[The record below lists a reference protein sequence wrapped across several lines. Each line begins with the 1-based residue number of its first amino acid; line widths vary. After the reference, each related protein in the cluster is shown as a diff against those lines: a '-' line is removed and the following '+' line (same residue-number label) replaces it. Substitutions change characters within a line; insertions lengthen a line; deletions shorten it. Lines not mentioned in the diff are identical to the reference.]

1 MSVFNLKN
9 IKIGKKLGLG
19 FGIIALIVMI
29 VGSIGYY
36 GIAHISHEIGYIGQ
50 NRIPD
55 LQNLATLNYE
65 RVVIRADSLTVETLE
80 SQENSGDTL
89 RSILA
94 SRKKSWQI
102 VDRTWAAL
110 LSTPRATD
118 QGRELIKRLEGE
130 YTAWRT
136 LYVDLDRTIEQIA
149 QNSDTNQKQVLY
161 ARYRELIVRMIPL
174 SDTMGATFDSI
185 TENNVGN
192 TNQIIQDNIAQANF
206 LELCGLIA
214 MVLSVVLVSILSVVI
229 TRSVCVPI
237 MAAVGFITCIS
248 QGDLIQEVPKILRDR
263 NDENGDL
270 ARSMQ
275 IMVENLRAQIRD
287 ISQVSNGLVH
297 SASEIAASVSQV
309 TSGTQENS
317 AAVMETTTTVEE
329 VKQTVNVTSQKA
341 REVADKAQ
349 QGLQVAYDGRQ
360 TSEKLAVG
368 MQRIRDQMTMVG
380 DTIMK
385 LSEQSQAIIEIT
397 TTVED
402 LADQSNILAVNAAI
416 EAAKAGEHGKGFAV
430 VAQEIKSLAEQSKQA
445 TKQVR
450 GILSDIQKATG
461 AAVMATEQGSK
472 AVDEGVTEATG
483 ASESIRALS
492 KNFSESTQSAAQIA
506 AANKEQ
512 LMAIEQ
518 VTTAMQNIEEVTTQ
532 NVASMRQLEI
542 SVQSLK
548 DMAQNLTSSI
558 ARYKV

>member
-1 MSVFNLKN
+1 MFSLKN
-9 IKIGKKLGLG
+9 INIGKKLGLG

-29 VGSIGYY
+29 VGAIGCYE
-36 GIAHISHEIGYIGQ
+36 IAHISQELGYIGQ
-50 NRIPD
+50 DRIVD
-55 LQNLATLNYE
+55 LQNLSTLNYQ
-65 RVVIRADSLTVETLE
+65 RVVIRADSFNVETLE
-80 SQENSGDTL
+80 SQDNSDDTL
-89 RSILA
+89 QRILA
-94 SRKKSWQI
+94 SRKKSWEI
-102 VDRTWAAL
+102 VDRAYASL
-110 LSTPRATD
+110 LSTPRASD
-118 QGRELIKRLEGE
+118 QGRALITQLEGE
-130 YTAWRT
+130 YKAWRT
-136 LYVDLDRTIEQIA
+136 LYVDLDKAIEQIA
-149 QNSDTNQKQVLY
+149 LNNNTDQKQALFAKYRGLV
-161 ARYRELIVRMIPL
+161 ARMVPI

-185 TENNVGN
+185 TANNVAN
-192 TNQIIQDNIAQANF
+192 TSRIIQANIVEAHS
-206 LELCGLIA
+206 LELWSLIVIA
-214 MVLSVVLVSILSVVI
+214 LSIVIVIILSVII
-229 TRSVCVPI
+229 TRSVSVPI
-237 MAAVGFITCIS
+237 MASVGFITCIS
-248 QGDLIQEVPKILRDR
+248 QGDLSQEVPKILCDR
-263 NDENGDL
+263 KDENGEL

-275 IMVENLRAQIRD
+275 TMAENLRAQIRD
-287 ISQVSNGLVH
+287 ISQVSNGLVL

-329 VKQTVNVTSQKA
+329 VKQTVNVTSHKA

-349 QGLQVAYDGRQ
+349 QGLQVAHDGRQ

-368 MQRIRDQMTMVG
+368 MQRIRDQMTIVG

-430 VAQEIKSLAEQSKQA
+430 VAHEIKSLAEQSKHA

-472 AVDEGVTEATG
+472 AVDEGVKEATR
-483 ASESIRALS
+483 ASESIQALS
-492 KNFSESTQSAAQIA
+492 RNFSESTQSAAQIA

-512 LMAIEQ
+512 LMAIDQ
-518 VTTAMQNIEEVTTQ
+518 VTMAMQNIEEVTAQ
-532 NVASMRQLEI
+532 NVSSMRQLEI
-542 SVQSLK
+542 AVQSLK
-548 DMAQNLTSSI
+548 NMAQNLTSTV

>member
-1 MSVFNLKN
+1 MFNLKN
-9 IKIGKKLGLG
+9 INIGKKLGLG

-36 GIAHISHEIGYIGQ
+36 GIAHISQELGYIGQ

-55 LQNLATLNYE
+55 LQNLAALNYE
-65 RVVIRADSLTVETLE
+65 RVVIRADSFTVETLE
-80 SQENSGDTL
+80 SQQNTEDTL
-89 RSILA
+89 RRILV
-94 SRKKSWQI
+94 SRKNSWEI
-102 VDRTWAAL
+102 VDRAWATL
-110 LSTPRATD
+110 LNTSQATD
-118 QGRELIKRLEGE
+118 QGRALIKRLEGE
-130 YTAWRT
+130 YKAWRT

-149 QNSDTNQKQVLY
+149 LTNDTDQKRVLY
-161 ARYRELIVRMIPL
+161 AKYRELIARMIPI
-174 SDTMGATFDSI
+174 SNTMGATFDSL
-185 TENNVGN
+185 TEDNMAN
-192 TNQIIQDNIAQANF
+192 TNQIIQANLLQANF
-206 LELCGLIA
+206 LELWSLIA
-214 MVLSVVLVSILSVVI
+214 MVLSIALVIILSVII
-229 TRSVCVPI
+229 TRSVSVPI
-237 MAAVGFITCIS
+237 MASVGFITSIS
-248 QGDLIQEVPKILRDR
+248 QGDLIQEVPKILCDR
-263 NDENGDL
+263 KDENGEL

-275 IMVENLRAQIRD
+275 IMVKNLRAQILD
-287 ISQVSNGLVH
+287 ISQVSYGLVL

-341 REVADKAQ
+341 RDVADKAQ
-349 QGLQVAYDGRQ
+349 QGLQVAHDGRQ

-368 MQRIRDQMTMVG
+368 MQRIRDQMTIVG

-430 VAQEIKSLAEQSKQA
+430 VAQEIKSLAEQSKHA

-450 GILSDIQKATG
+450 GILGDIQKATG

-472 AVDEGVTEATG
+472 AVDEGVKEATR
-483 ASESIRALS
+483 ASESIQALS
-492 KNFSESTQSAAQIA
+492 RNFSESTQSAAQIA

-512 LMAIEQ
+512 LMAIDQ
-518 VTTAMQNIEEVTTQ
+518 VTTAMQNIEEVTNQ
-532 NVASMRQLEI
+532 NVSSMRQLEI
-542 SVQSLK
+542 AVLSLK
-548 DMAQNLTSSI
+548 DMAQNLTSTV
-558 ARYKV
+558 AYYKV